1 MIRRAK
7 IICTIGPASRD
18 PETFRRLVD
27 AGMDAV
33 RVNFSH
39 SSHEDAAQTIE
50 LAREVSRDLGTP
62 LAVLA
67 DLQGPKIRV
76 GVLPGPVPISN
87 GEIYVFEALHDADA
101 GTTAG
106 AIPITYPDLA
116 SELEAGDRLLF
127 DDGRIAFSVEGMD
140 GNRVTARARTDGTL
154 LSRKGLNL
162 PGKALQV
169 PSLTDKDRADL
180 AFALEQRVDYIALS
194 FVRRAADVSALRE
207 LVDDDG
213 VLIIA
218 KIEKEQ
224 AVRNLVEILALADG
238 VMVARGDLGVE
249 LDFEEVPIVQ
259 KRVLRLSQESVS
271 IGITATQMLESM
283 TASTRPTRAEV
294 SDVANALLD
303 GTDVV
308 MLSGETAVGE
318 YPVEAVEAMDRVA
331 RRIENE
337 SGFLEDP
344 SDIGAPT
351 VRSGVHRTVPGA
363 IAGAAT
369 EATHRLGA
377 PFLITLTTSGF
388 TARLLAAQ
396 RPRVPI
402 LAVTDNSRTYRQLAL
417 AWGVVPIHHDEPVGY
432 DGMLARAR
440 SYAFE
445 HGLAEPGRHCVV
457 TAGLPF
463 DVPGTTNYMRVETL

>member
-1 MIRRAK
+1 LIRRTK
-7 IICTIGPASRD
+7 IICTIGPATRD

-39 SSHEDAAQTIE
+39 SSHEDARRAIE
-50 LAREVSRDLGTP
+50 LAREVAQDVGRP
-62 LAVLA
+62 IAVLA

-76 GVLPGPVPISN
+76 GELPEPVAIEK
-87 GEIYVFEALHDADA
+87 GTEYAFEALHDADA
-101 GTTAG
+101 GTTDG

-116 SELEAGDRLLF
+116 SALEPGDRLMF
-127 DDGRIAFSVEGMD
+127 DDGRIAFGVEKVEGS
-140 GNRVTARARTDGTL
+140 RVTARARTHGVL

-169 PSLTDKDRADL
+169 PSLTEKDRADL
-180 AFALEQRVDYIALS
+180 AFALEHGVDYIALS
-194 FVRRAADVSALRE
+194 FVRRAADLAELRD
-207 LVDDDG
+207 LVDDST
-213 VLIIA
+213 LIIA

-224 AVRNLVEILALADG
+224 AVRNLVEIVSLADG

-283 TASTRPTRAEV
+283 TSSSRPTRAEV

-303 GTDVV
+303 GTDAV

-331 RRIENE
+331 RRIEGE
-337 SGFLEDP
+337 AGFLEDP
-344 SDIGAPT
+344 SDMGPPL
-351 VRSGVHRTVPGA
+351 VRTGVHRTVPGA
-363 IAGAAT
+363 IAGAAV
-369 EATHRLGA
+369 EATQRLGA
-377 PFLITLTTSGF
+377 PFLITLTTGGY
-388 TARLLAAQ
+388 TARLVAAQ
-396 RPRVPI
+396 RPSVPI
-402 LAVTDNSRTYRQLAL
+402 LAVTDNPRTYRQLAL
-417 AWGVVPIHHDEPVGY
+417 AWGVVPILHDEPIGY
-432 DGMLARAR
+432 ESMLARAR
-440 SYAFE
+440 TYAFE
-445 HGLAEPGRHCVV
+445 HGLAEPGRECVV
-457 TAGLPF
+457 TAGMPF
-463 DVPGTTNYMRVETL
+463 HEPGTTNYMRVEKL